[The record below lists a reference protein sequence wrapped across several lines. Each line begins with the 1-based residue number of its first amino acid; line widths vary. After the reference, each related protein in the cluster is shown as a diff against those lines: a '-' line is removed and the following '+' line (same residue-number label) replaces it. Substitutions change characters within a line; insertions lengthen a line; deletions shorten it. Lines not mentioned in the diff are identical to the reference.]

1 MNVDDGTLSFGTAID
16 MGGFDEGAAHIEQKV
31 SEIGDKAEAESARI
45 SELLTNVPDVNIDVI
60 TNASESLAVIQ
71 QGFDEIDR
79 VVDTNKAAIRDL
91 EKEYDRLGVE
101 MQKAYKRGDDKEYNR
116 LKKVRSAL
124 KENIAIR
131 NKVNEEAAKTADKLA
146 ETERTLQK
154 EAEEAAKSADKHSS
168 LRQRIR
174 ELKEELVMMEA
185 AGDRNSAKY
194 REVQEEVGR
203 LTDAWSDATSQ
214 ANVLAHD
221 QRGLQGIISG
231 LSGISGAA
239 SVAQGAVGLFG
250 GENEKLQQIMMR
262 VQSLMAITIGLQQI
276 QQTLNKDSAFSLV
289 TLNSLKKIWA
299 KLIGESSEAIE
310 TENAAIAQNTAANES
325 NTVATNADTTAQNV
339 NNTSTKAGTAAQT
352 ANAAS
357 TKTATAATVAQTVA
371 TKAAS
376 LALKGLK
383 AALISTGIGA
393 LIVLVGELI
402 NGLMSLFEATSK
414 ADKEFEEETEIIKE
428 AGKAYIQEK
437 VALEDNIRK
446 LERFNGT
453 KAQEKKLVEDLN
465 SKYGATLGYHK
476 SRSEWLTILKTKGEA
491 YCQMM
496 LMEAK
501 AQAILNKYTEA
512 YINLL
517 EVKRKAENG
526 DYDSHW
532 YNPFSWF
539 GDNAEEATADAEAQ
553 LKRWED
559 MYKDLQSQIGAFKD
573 ANDFNFHSNPSAI
586 NIKGSGGSGGS
597 GRGIGATFDP
607 IKAAIETQKAIESW
621 KSKVKKYLS
630 DANNEVTQLI
640 IDGQE
645 EGLTKELNT
654 SRNATRRRLDDWDNQ
669 FRQLAEQRKEYLK
682 ALYMQ
687 QNGATE
693 AGWYSSEAGKK
704 SIEQYMK
711 DLLNDGVWGQLLT
724 SLAQKRKETLRQAFG
739 GTDAEWLES
748 DAGKKPIEEYAREL
762 VENTEWDSLM
772 RQLAEKRKEALR
784 TLYMQQD
791 GATEQGWLNSDE
803 GKKSIDDYIEE
814 LSQEESAAKD
824 FYRVLSQI
832 TENGR
837 RELSNIRQKY
847 DDILIEQYG
856 TNLQK
861 QELLYRKW
869 MNKMKFIPAEYIA
882 EATRQMDEEFA
893 KLSSENFKEIID
905 WDSVFGSLDKQS
917 IQSLQ
922 INLERVKKYFEEN
935 KETMDGK
942 EIKEYT
948 DAIKQ
953 MEDEI
958 ASRNP
963 FAAMHKSIKDMSAS
977 KTELVNALK
986 ELSTAQNEL
995 NAAEEAYK
1003 NAMQEQREVN
1013 EAIER
1018 GELAQDCQQQADAA
1032 DNLRQATERLAA
1044 AQKKNAQAENSVI
1057 NSRNNLTQS
1066 YKSFAQNLKNAG
1078 GVIKDVGGK
1087 AKNLAQVF
1095 SDDLADGIGKGL
1107 DFIDDILGA
1116 ASDVISAVSDVGKS
1130 AAKGIES
1137 TVDAAAQGAT
1147 ASAAAGASA
1156 ISTIEKASVILAVI
1170 SAALQVATAI
1180 ANLFNNDDEK
1190 QEEIE
1195 RLQERIDQ
1203 LQWELDNQ
1211 DAVRLQN
1218 NIGDAVAR
1226 VRDVYK
1232 ETYEEVLRLHREE
1245 MRDTNIFKVIRMY
1258 QVAQNEAY
1266 LKSIEKIADAYAKAD
1281 YTANKFLGEDKY
1293 KNSRKQLE
1301 NLAEQQLLLQKQ
1313 IDEENSKKH
1322 DDQSKIADWRRE
1334 IQEIAN
1340 EMAEIINEMMED
1352 IIGTTAEDLAQTL
1365 GDAFFD
1371 AVAQGEDAMEAW
1383 HQKVNEI
1390 VRDILKRMMI
1400 TQFLEPAIGK
1410 IFDKYK
1416 KIWFDEKGNFQGINT
1431 VKNSAN
1437 NFANDLNNAGEQ
1449 FSQIYSALN
1458 QGMKDLFEDTAERQ
1472 GESRGIATASQDSVD
1487 ENNAR
1492 LTTIQGHTYSL
1503 VQGVTEL
1510 NATSNQIL
1518 ARVTG
1523 IERNTDETNNKLD
1536 NMNTRIKRIED
1547 SVDDIQ
1553 RAGIKIKV

>member
-1 MNVDDGTLSFGTAID
+1 MNVDDGSLSFGTAID
-16 MGGFDEGAAHIEQKV
+16 MSGFDEGAAHIEQKV

-91 EKEYDRLGVE
+91 EKEYAALSDKIKIASR
-101 MQKAYKRGDDKEYNR
+101 KGDSGEVKR
-116 LKKVRSAL
+116 LKEEKRAIQ
-124 KENIAIR
+124 ENIAIR
-131 NKVNEEAAKTADKLA
+131 KKVNEEAAKTADALA
-146 ETERTLQK
+146 ATERQLKK
-154 EAEEAAKSADKHSS
+154 EAEEAAKNASKHEN
-168 LRQRIR
+168 LRAKIR
-174 ELKEELVMMEA
+174 ELKLELVEMEA
-185 AGDRNSAKY
+185 AGQRNTAKY
-194 REVQEEVGR
+194 KEIQEEVGR
-203 LTDAWSDATSQ
+203 LTDAWGDATVQ
-214 ANVLAHD
+214 ASILAHD
-221 QRGLQGIISG
+221 QRGMQGLISG
-231 LSGISGAA
+231 LSGVSGAMSA
-239 SVAQGAVGLFG
+239 AQGAVALFA
-250 GENEKLQQIMMR
+250 GENEDLQKIMLK
-262 VQSLMAITIGLQQI
+262 VQSLMAITMGLQQL
-276 QQTLNKDSAFSLV
+276 QATLDKDSAFRLV
-289 TLNSLKKIWA
+289 TLNGLKEIWN
-299 KLIGESSEAIE
+299 KLIGNSAEVIE
-310 TENAAIAQNTAANES
+310 DENAALKENAASQELDAAATNTDTAAQ
-325 NTVATNADTTAQNV
+325 TK
-339 NNTSTKAGTAAQT
+339 NNTSTVAGTAAQVANT
-352 ANAAS
+352 AA
-357 TKTATAATVAQTVA
+357 TKSATAATVAGTIA

-376 LALKGLK
+376 IALKGLK

-393 LIVLVGELI
+393 IIVLVGELV
-402 NGLMSLFEATSK
+402 GWLVSLFDTIS
-414 ADKEFEEETEIIKE
+414 ETEKRQE
-428 AGKAYIQEK
+428 ELNEVMDEGAKAYGKAQAEISGYITKIDKFNGSKKQEK
-437 VALEDNIRK
+437 E
-446 LERFNGT
+446 
-453 KAQEKKLVEDLN
+453 LVKELN
-465 SKYGATLGYHK
+465 SKYGEALGYYDSLSK
-476 SRSEWLTILKTKGEA
+476 WKEVLVTKGEA
-491 YCQMM
+491 YCTM
-496 LMEAK
+496 LLKEAE

-512 YINLL
+512 FIAL
-517 EVKRKAENG
+517 EEARNKKAS
-526 DYDSHW
+526 DYGHW
-532 YNPFSWF
+532 YTTKA
-539 GDNAEEATADAEAQ
+539 GDEQRKKEAVADAQATADYWMQAYKDKMAEAQ
-553 LKRWED
+553 SVK
-559 MYKDLQSQIGAFKD
+559 I
-573 ANDFNFHSNPSAI
+573 DFNIGGHTDP
-586 NIKGSGGSGGS
+586 KSGG
-597 GRGIGATFDP
+597 GRGGGKSGSDFDP
-607 IKAAIETQKAIESW
+607 KKAALETQKAIDDY
-621 KSKVKKYLS
+621 KDKVKKYLKG
-630 DANNEVTQLI
+630 ANDEVNQLI
-640 IDGQE
+640 IDSQE
-645 EGLTKELNT
+645 EGLVKELNV
-654 SRNATRRRLDDWDNQ
+654 SRSATRRRLEDWENQ
-669 FRQLAEQRKEYLK
+669 LRQLAEQRKAMLK
-682 ALYMQ
+682 AVYMQ
-687 QNGATE
+687 QKGATE
-693 AGWYSSEAGKK
+693 VGWSESDAGKK

-711 DLLNDGVWGQLLT
+711 DLLADENI
-724 SLAQKRKETLRQAFG
+724 SKE
-739 GTDAEWLES
+739 
-748 DAGKKPIEEYAREL
+748 Y
-762 VENTEWDSLM
+762 
-772 RQLAEKRKEALR
+772 
-784 TLYMQQD
+784 
-791 GATEQGWLNSDE
+791 
-803 GKKSIDDYIEE
+803 
-814 LSQEESAAKD
+814 
-824 FYRVLSQI
+824 YRVRQQI
-832 TENGR
+832 TENG
-837 RELSNIRQKY
+837 ENEIMLIRQKY
-847 DDILIEQYG
+847 DDMLIEQYG

-869 MNKMKFIPAEYIA
+869 MNKMKFLPAEYVA

-917 IQSLQ
+917 IPSLQ

-935 KETMDGK
+935 KESMDGK

-1003 NAMQEQREVN
+1003 NAMQEQRDVLD
-1013 EAIER
+1013 AVER
-1018 GELAQDCQQQADAA
+1018 GELAQDCQQQTDAA
-1032 DNLRQATERLAA
+1032 NKLREATERLAD
-1044 AQKKNAQAENSVI
+1044 AQKKNAQAENNVI
-1057 NSRNNLTQS
+1057 KSRNNLTQS

-1116 ASDVISAVSDVGKS
+1116 ASDVINAVSDVGKS

-1203 LQWELDNQ
+1203 LQWELDNE
-1211 DAVRLQN
+1211 DAIRLQEKY
-1218 NIGDAVAR
+1218 GDAVLR
-1226 VRDVYK
+1226 VRELYK
-1232 ETYEEVLRLHREE
+1232 EALEEVQNLHRAELQNASWFQ
-1245 MRDTNIFKVIRMY
+1245 RYAIYRNI
-1258 QVAQNEAY
+1258 QNEIY
-1266 LKSIEKIADAYAKAD
+1266 QKSVEKIADAYARMD
-1281 YTANKFLGEDKY
+1281 YTANKALGEDKY

-1301 NLAEQQLLLQKQ
+1301 NLAEQQILIQKQ
-1313 IDEENSKKH
+1313 IDEENDKKH
-1322 DDQSKIADWRRE
+1322 DDQSKIADWRRD

-1352 IIGTTAEDLAQTL
+1352 IIGTSAEDLASEL

-1371 AVAQGEDAMEAW
+1371 AAAQGEDAMEAW

-1390 VRDILKRMMI
+1390 VKDILKRMMI
-1400 TQFLEPAIGK
+1400 TQFLEPAIGR
-1410 IFDKYK
+1410 IFDKYRK
-1416 KIWFDEKGNFQGINT
+1416 VWFDEKGNFQGIDT

-1449 FSQIYSALN
+1449 FSQIYDALN
-1458 QGMKDLFEDTAERQ
+1458 QGMKDLFESDAERD
-1472 GESRGIATASQDSVD
+1472 GTSRGIATASQESVD

-1503 VQGVTEL
+1503 VQGMGEL

-1536 NMNTRIKRIED
+1536 NMNSRIRRIES
-1547 SVDDIQ
+1547 SVDEIQ
-1553 RAGIKIKV
+1553 TKGITIKV

>member
-16 MGGFDEGAAHIEQKV
+16 MGGFDEGMNHIEGKV
-31 SEIGDKAEAESARI
+31 SEIGEKAEAESSRI
-45 SELLTNVPDVNIDVI
+45 SELLTNIPDVNIDII

-79 VVDTNKAAIRDL
+79 VVDTNKAAIKDL
-91 EKEYDRLGVE
+91 ETEYAALADKI
-101 MQKAYKRGDDKEYNR
+101 KAASRKGDSGEVKR
-116 LKKVRSAL
+116 LKEEKRAIQ
-124 KENIAIR
+124 ENIAIR
-131 NKVNEEAAKTADKLA
+131 KKVNDEAAKTADALA
-146 ETERTLQK
+146 ATERQLKK
-154 EAEEAAKSADKHSS
+154 EAEEAAKNASKHEN
-168 LRQRIR
+168 LRTKIR
-174 ELKEELVMMEA
+174 ELKLELVEMEA
-185 AGDRNSAKY
+185 AGQRNTDKY
-194 REVQEEVGR
+194 KEIQEEVGR
-203 LTDAWSDATSQ
+203 LTDAWSDATAQ
-214 ANVLAHD
+214 ATILAHD
-221 QRGLQGIISG
+221 QRGMQGIIVG
-231 LSGISGAA
+231 LSGVSGAMSA
-239 SVAQGAVGLFG
+239 AQGAVGLFA
-250 GENEKLQQIMMR
+250 GENENLQKIMLK
-262 VQSLMAITIGLQQI
+262 VQSLMAITMGLQQL
-276 QQTLNKDSAFSLV
+276 QAALDKDSAFRLV
-289 TLNSLKKIWA
+289 TLNGLKQLWN
-299 KLIGESSEAIE
+299 KLIGESSDVIA
-310 TENAAIAQNTAANES
+310 TENAAITENAAAQELDAAATSTDTAAQTKNNAS
-325 NTVATNADTTAQNV
+325 TV
-339 NNTSTKAGTAAQT
+339 AGTAAQV
-352 ANAAS
+352 AN
-357 TKTATAATVAQTVA
+357 TAATKSATVA
-371 TKAAS
+371 TTAQTIATRAAS
-376 LALKGLK
+376 IALKGLK

-393 LIVLVGELI
+393 VVVLVGELVSW
-402 NGLMSLFEATSK
+402 LTTLFDTISEAEERE
-414 ADKEFEEETEIIKE
+414 KELNEVMDEG
-428 AGKAYIQEK
+428 AKAYAKAQGEIAGYITKIDKFNGSKKQEK
-437 VALEDNIRK
+437 E
-446 LERFNGT
+446 
-453 KAQEKKLVEDLN
+453 LVKELN
-465 SKYGATLGYHK
+465 SKYGEALGYYDSLSK
-476 SRSEWLTILKTKGEA
+476 WKEVLVTKGEA
-491 YCQMM
+491 YCTM
-496 LMEAK
+496 LLKEAE

-512 YINLL
+512 FIAL
-517 EVKRKAENG
+517 EEARNKKES
-526 DYDSHW
+526 DYGHW
-532 YNPFSWF
+532 YTTKA
-539 GDNAEEATADAEAQ
+539 GDEQRKKEAVADAQATADYWMQAYKDKMAEAQ
-553 LKRWED
+553 NVKL
-559 MYKDLQSQIGAFKD
+559 
-573 ANDFNFHSNPSAI
+573 DFNIGGHTDP
-586 NIKGSGGSGGS
+586 KSGGSGKSGKSGS
-597 GRGIGATFDP
+597 DFDP
-607 IKAAIETQKAIESW
+607 KKAALETQKAIDDY
-621 KSKVKKYLS
+621 KDKVKKYLKG
-630 DANNEVTQLI
+630 ANDEVNQLI
-640 IDGQE
+640 IDSQE
-645 EGLTKELNT
+645 EGLVKELNV
-654 SRNATRRRLDDWDNQ
+654 SRSATRRRLEDWENQ
-669 FRQLAEQRKEYLK
+669 LRQLAEQRKAMLK
-682 ALYMQ
+682 AVYMQ
-687 QNGATE
+687 QKGATE
-693 AGWYSSEAGKK
+693 VGWSESDAGKK

-711 DLLNDGVWGQLLT
+711 DLLADENI
-724 SLAQKRKETLRQAFG
+724 SKE
-739 GTDAEWLES
+739 
-748 DAGKKPIEEYAREL
+748 Y
-762 VENTEWDSLM
+762 
-772 RQLAEKRKEALR
+772 
-784 TLYMQQD
+784 
-791 GATEQGWLNSDE
+791 
-803 GKKSIDDYIEE
+803 
-814 LSQEESAAKD
+814 
-824 FYRVLSQI
+824 YRVRQQI
-832 TENGR
+832 TENG
-837 RELSNIRQKY
+837 ENEIMLIRQKY
-847 DDILIEQYG
+847 DDMLIEQYG

-869 MNKMKFIPAEYIA
+869 MSKMKYLPAEYVA
-882 EATRQMDEEFA
+882 EASRQMDEEFA
-893 KLSSENFKEIID
+893 KLSSENFKELIN
-905 WDSVFGSLDKQS
+905 WESVFGSLDKQS

-935 KETMDGK
+935 KATMDGK

-963 FAAMHKSIKDMSAS
+963 FAAMHKSIKDMSAA
-977 KTELVNALK
+977 KTELLSALK
-986 ELSTAQNEL
+986 ELSTAQTEL

-1003 NAMQEQREVN
+1003 LAMQEQREVI

-1018 GELAQDCQQQADAA
+1018 GELTQDCQQQADAA

-1107 DFIDDILGA
+1107 DFMDEILGA
-1116 ASDVISAVSDVGKS
+1116 ATDVIDAVKDVGKN
-1130 AAKGIES
+1130 AAKGIET
-1137 TVDAAAQGAT
+1137 TVQATSQGTQAAAQ
-1147 ASAAAGASA
+1147 AGAQA

-1195 RLQERIDQ
+1195 RLQQRIDQ

-1245 MRDTNIFKVIRMY
+1245 MRDANIFKVIRMY

-1266 LKSIEKIADAYAKAD
+1266 LKSIENIADAYAKAD

-1293 KNSRKQLE
+1293 KNARKQLE
-1301 NLAEQQLLLQKQ
+1301 NLAEQQILLQRQ
-1313 IDEENSKKH
+1313 IDEENDKKH
-1322 DDQSKIADWRRE
+1322 DDQSKIADWRRD

-1536 NMNTRIKRIED
+1536 NMNNRIRRIED

>member
-31 SEIGDKAEAESARI
+31 SEIGDKAEAESSRI
-45 SELLTNVPDVNIDVI
+45 SELLTNIPDVNIDII

-91 EKEYDRLGVE
+91 EKEYATLSDKINIASR
-101 MQKAYKRGDDKEYNR
+101 KGDSGEVKR
-116 LKKVRSAL
+116 LKEEKRAIQ
-124 KENIAIR
+124 ENIAIR
-131 NKVNEEAAKTADKLA
+131 KKVNEEAAKTADALA
-146 ETERTLQK
+146 ATERQLKK
-154 EAEEAAKSADKHSS
+154 EAEEAAKNASKHEN
-168 LRQRIR
+168 LRAKIR
-174 ELKEELVMMEA
+174 ELKLELVEMEA
-185 AGDRNSAKY
+185 AGQRNTAKY
-194 REVQEEVGR
+194 KEIQEEVGR
-203 LTDAWSDATSQ
+203 LTDAWSDATAQ
-214 ANVLAHD
+214 ASILAHD
-221 QRGLQGIISG
+221 QRGMQGLISG
-231 LSGISGAA
+231 LSGVSGAMSA
-239 SVAQGAVGLFG
+239 AQGAVGLFA
-250 GENEKLQQIMMR
+250 GENEDLQKIMLK

-289 TLNSLKKIWA
+289 TLNGLKKIWA
-299 KLIGESSEAIE
+299 KLIGESNDAIE
-310 TENAAIAQNTAANES
+310 VENTAIAENTAQQTANTTA
-325 NTVATNADTTAQNV
+325 TVADTTAQNV
-339 NNTSTKAGTAAQT
+339 NNTSTVAGTAAQT
-352 ANAAS
+352 GNAAATGLA
-357 TKTATAATVAQTVA
+357 TKATIAQTIA

-376 LALKGLK
+376 IALKGLK

-393 LIVLVGELI
+393 IIVLVGELVSW
-402 NGLMSLFEATSK
+402 LTTLFDTISEAEEREKDLNEVMDEGAK
-414 ADKEFEEETEIIKE
+414 AY
-428 AGKAYIQEK
+428 GKAQAEISGYITKIET
-437 VALEDNIRK
+437 
-446 LERFNGT
+446 FNGT
-453 KAQEKKLVEDLN
+453 KKQEKELVKELN
-465 SKYGATLGYHK
+465 SKYGEALGYYNSLSQWK
-476 SRSEWLTILKTKGEA
+476 NVLVTKGEA
-491 YCQMM
+491 YCTM
-496 LMEAK
+496 LLKEAE

-512 YINLL
+512 FIAL
-517 EVKRKAENG
+517 EEARNKKAS
-526 DYDSHW
+526 DYGHW
-532 YNPFSWF
+532 YTTKA
-539 GDNAEEATADAEAQ
+539 GDEQRKKEAVADAQATADYWMQAYKDKMAEAQ
-553 LKRWED
+553 SVK
-559 MYKDLQSQIGAFKD
+559 I
-573 ANDFNFHSNPSAI
+573 DFNIGGHTDP
-586 NIKGSGGSGGS
+586 KSGG
-597 GRGIGATFDP
+597 GRGGGKSGSDFDP
-607 IKAAIETQKAIESW
+607 EKASMETQKALTQW
-621 KSKVKKYLS
+621 KERVKKYIS
-630 DANNEVTQLI
+630 DANAEVNQLV
-640 IDGQE
+640 IDSQA
-645 EGLTKELNT
+645 EGLTKELNA
-654 SRNATRRRLDDWDNQ
+654 SRMATQRRLNDWENQ
-669 FRQLAEQRKEYLK
+669 FRQLAEQRKEYMRSI
-682 ALYMQ
+682 YMQ
-687 QNGATE
+687 TKGATE
-693 AGWYSSEAGKK
+693 AGWYNSAAGKK
-704 SIEQYMK
+704 SIEQYMQ
-711 DLLNDGVWGQLLT
+711 DLLADENI
-724 SLAQKRKETLRQAFG
+724 SKEYYR
-739 GTDAEWLES
+739 
-748 DAGKKPIEEYAREL
+748 
-762 VENTEWDSLM
+762 V
-772 RQLAEKRKEALR
+772 RQL
-784 TLYMQQD
+784 
-791 GATEQGWLNSDE
+791 
-803 GKKSIDDYIEE
+803 
-814 LSQEESAAKD
+814 
-824 FYRVLSQI
+824 I
-832 TENGR
+832 TENG
-837 RELSNIRQKY
+837 ENEIMLIRQKY
-847 DDILIEQYG
+847 DDMLIEQYG

-869 MNKMKFIPAEYIA
+869 MNKMKFLPAEYVA

-935 KETMDGK
+935 KATMDGK

-1003 NAMQEQREVN
+1003 NAMQEQRDVID
-1013 EAIER
+1013 AVER
-1018 GELAQDCQQQADAA
+1018 GELAQDCQQQTDAA
-1032 DNLRQATERLAA
+1032 NKLKDATEGLAD
-1044 AQKKNAQAENSVI
+1044 AQKKNAQAENNVI
-1057 NSRNNLTQS
+1057 KSRNNLTQS

-1107 DFIDDILGA
+1107 DFMDEVLGA
-1116 ASDVISAVSDVGKS
+1116 ATDVINAVSDVGKG
-1130 AAKGIES
+1130 AAKGIET
-1137 TVDAAAQGAT
+1137 TVQAASQGTQAAAQ
-1147 ASAAAGASA
+1147 AGAQA

-1180 ANLFNNDDEK
+1180 ANLFNDDDEK

-1195 RLQERIDQ
+1195 RLQRRIDQ

-1245 MRDTNIFKVIRMY
+1245 MRDANIFKVIRMY

-1281 YTANKFLGEDKY
+1281 YTANKSLGEDKY

-1322 DDQSKIADWRRE
+1322 DDQSKIDDWRRE

-1371 AVAQGEDAMEAW
+1371 AAAQGEDAMEAW
-1383 HQKVNEI
+1383 HQKVNDI

-1416 KIWFDEKGNFQGINT
+1416 KIWFDEKGNFQGIDT

-1437 NFANDLNNAGEQ
+1437 DFANDLNQAGEM
-1449 FSQIYSALN
+1449 FSGMFSALDEATKN
-1458 QGMKDLFEDTAERQ
+1458 LLEDTAERQ

-1536 NMNTRIKRIED
+1536 NMNTRIRRIED